1 MNLLIAM
8 DLHLLEREKVFQ
20 IYFTNIY
27 FFEHYNEKKKEFV
40 IIIERISLKAVSI
53 ILLWVLI

>member
-20 IYFTNIY
+20 IFHQHL
-27 FFEHYNEKKKEFV
+27 FFEHYNEKKK
-40 IIIERISLKAVSI
+40 SL
-53 ILLWVLI
+53 

>member
-20 IYFTNIY
+20 IFHHL
-27 FFEHYNEKKKEFV
+27 FFEQRKKK
-40 IIIERISLKAVSI
+40 SLYNNREN
-53 ILLWVLI
+53 

>member
-20 IYFTNIY
+20 IFHHL
-27 FFEHYNEKKKEFV
+27 FFEHYNEKKK
-40 IIIERISLKAVSI
+40 SL
-53 ILLWVLI
+53 

>member
-20 IYFTNIY
+20 IFHQHL
-27 FFEHYNEKKKEFV
+27 FFEQRKKKEFV
-40 IIIERISLKAVSI
+40 IIIERISLKQ
-53 ILLWVLI
+53 LVLYCYGC